1 MFPNMS
7 ILVCIIRNM
16 SSTAVQ
22 QTKDTFGKLFEF
34 LIKNSFSFT
43 VGVMCFVHAGLLLF
57 MGITG
62 VMPLFFFNILSVVV
76 YIFCFILC
84 RFRLIMPAY
93 VSIILEVTIYTVI
106 STYYVGLKCG
116 TYCFLFS
123 IIPIIIYFGSY
134 LFKGSKRLSI
144 AIMPLLNFVVFIAL
158 YLRFGNSEPI
168 YDLAPAARLFLVFY
182 SAFAMVFSVIFYNAM
197 YIYMSEHEVT
207 NLEQKNRQ
215 LSTDAQEDALT
226 SLLNRR
232 GFLPLVDELMKDE
245 GSSKFCVAFCDIDN
259 FKHVNDSYGH
269 EAGDEVLKHITL
281 LIRKEM
287 NGSEVCRW
295 GGEEIVIL
303 MKDSDIEQAR
313 ERMEHLRKS
322 VEVTPTLFFN
332 KVLYVTITIGVA
344 QNNEIYKDPEDVIKT
359 ADRRMYYGKQHGKN
373 VVVYEDNKD

>member
-1 MFPNMS
+1 
-7 ILVCIIRNM
+7 M
-16 SSTAVQ
+16 SSSAVQ
-22 QTKDTFGKLFEF
+22 QPKDKFGKLFEF

-43 VGVMCFVHAGLLLF
+43 VGVMCLVHAGLMIF
-57 MGITG
+57 MGLTG
-62 VMPLFFFNILSVVV
+62 VMPLFFFNILSVVI

-84 RFRLIMPAY
+84 NFRLIMPAY
-93 VSIILEVTIYTVI
+93 VSIILEVTIYTVV
-106 STYYVGLKCG
+106 STYYIGLKCG

-123 IIPIIIYFGSY
+123 IVPIIIYFGSY
-134 LFKGSKRLSI
+134 LFKGSKRLSVI
-144 AIMPLLNFVVFIAL
+144 IMLVLNFAVFIAL
-158 YLRFGNSEPI
+158 YIRFGNSEPI
-168 YDLAPAARLFLVFY
+168 YTLAPGARLFLVIY
-182 SAFAMVFSVIFYNAM
+182 SAFAMVFSMIFYNAM
-197 YIYMSEHEVT
+197 YIYISEHEMT
-207 NLEQKNRQ
+207 TLEQKNRQ
-215 LSTDAQEDALT
+215 LTSDAKEDALT

-232 GFLPLVDELMKDE
+232 GFLPIVDELMKDE

-259 FKHVNDSYGH
+259 FKHINDSYGH

-287 NGSEVCRW
+287 NGCDVCRW

-313 ERMEHLRKS
+313 EKMERLRKS

-344 QNNEIYKDPEDVIKT
+344 QNNEIYKDSEDVIKT

>member
-1 MFPNMS
+1 MNNTE
-7 ILVCIIRNM
+7 I
-16 SSTAVQ
+16 Q
-22 QTKDTFGKLFEF
+22 QRPDTFSRVFEF
-34 LIKNSFSFT
+34 LIKNNFSFT
-43 VGVMCFVHAGLLLF
+43 VGVMCLVHAGLLIF
-57 MGITG
+57 MGATG

-84 RFRLIMPAY
+84 NFRLIMPVY
-93 VSIILEVTIYTVI
+93 VSIVLEVTIYTVI
-106 STYYVGLKCG
+106 STYYIGLKCG

-134 LFKGSKRLSI
+134 LFKGTKRLSI
-144 AIMPLLNFVVFIAL
+144 AIMLLLNFAVFIAL

-168 YDLAPAARLFLVFY
+168 YDLSPAARLFIVIY

-197 YIYMSEHEVT
+197 YIYTSEHEVT
-207 NLEQKNRQ
+207 SLEQKNKQ
-215 LSTDAQEDALT
+215 LSTDASEDALT

-232 GFLPLVDELMKDE
+232 GFLPIVDLLMKDE
-245 GSSKFCVAFCDIDN
+245 SSNKFSVAFCDIDN
-259 FKHVNDSYGH
+259 FKHINDSYGH

-303 MKDSDIEQAR
+303 MKDLDIDEAR
-313 ERMEHLRKS
+313 EKMEHLRNS
-322 VEVTPTLFFN
+322 IEVTPTIFFN

-344 QNNEIYKDPEDVIKT
+344 QNSEIYKEPEDVIKA
-359 ADRRMYYGKQHGKN
+359 ADERMYYGKQHGKN
-373 VVVYEDNKD
+373 IVVYEDH